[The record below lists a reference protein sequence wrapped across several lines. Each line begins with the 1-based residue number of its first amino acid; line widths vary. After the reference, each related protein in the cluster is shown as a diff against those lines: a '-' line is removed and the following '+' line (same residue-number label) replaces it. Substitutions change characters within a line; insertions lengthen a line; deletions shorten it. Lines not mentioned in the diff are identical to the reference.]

1 MWFYNTTKNNL
12 NSFILTI
19 LLNLIMNDQQSIE
32 FRKNIGDNFKKIR
45 KQKKLSLRKIEAITG
60 VDHSWIGK
68 FEKGLINFEIDTLHR
83 LIDGLTIHPKKL
95 FDFEWE
101 FKE

>member
-32 FRKNIGDNFKKIR
+32 FRKNVGDNFKKIR

-60 VDHSWIGK
+60 VDHSWVGK
-68 FEKGLINFEIDTLHR
+68 FEKGLVNFEVDTLFK
-83 LIDGLTIHPKKL
+83 LISGLNIQQKKL
-95 FDFEWE
+95 FDFDFE